1 MIILSINL
9 LIISVGILII
19 GLIKPHWI
27 LFWMEKPERMPII
40 ALSVV
45 LFMIGVVMFGEAN
58 QENINNKIKPSELT
72 EVSDMPTPLPEA
84 IKPVVEKAEKSVLEV
99 KK

>member
-9 LIISVGILII
+9 LIVSVGILIV

-27 LFWMEKPERMPII
+27 LFWMEKPERMPVI

-58 QENINNKIKPSELT
+58 QENINNKIKPSEPI
-72 EVSDMPTPLPEA
+72 EVSDTPTPPEA
-84 IKPVVEKAEKSVLEV
+84 IKAVVGKAEKSVSEV